1 MNKAHV
7 RLHFLK
13 IEVKD
18 VIYRKLAAYKLLN
31 VEIEILSRVLSNLRL
46 GKLMPDLIN
55 EDQTCGVQGR
65 HIQDSLM
72 ILRDTVDFIN
82 MDNKNGAIVCV
93 D

>member
-1 MNKAHV
+1 
-7 RLHFLK
+7 
-13 IEVKD
+13 
-18 VIYRKLAAYKLLN
+18 
-31 VEIEILSRVLSNLRL
+31 
-46 GKLMPDLIN
+46 MPDLIN